1 MFERD
6 CLNFDQEN
14 FILDNFSI
22 DWNSALKLDR
32 KNIDYSTESF
42 PNKINNYCPLKKIR
56 KEKLSF
62 RSKPWIATG
71 LKKSISIKISF
82 QTVSLKRS
90 IQLKNRTSFTIRKP
104 QKPITN
110 PFEKN

>member
-22 DWNSALKLDR
+22 DWNSALKLDG

-42 PNKINNYCPLKKIR
+42 HNKINNYCPLKKIR
-56 KEKLSF
+56 KEKIKFSF
-62 RSKPWIATG
+62 KPVDSDLFKNVNINQNKF
-71 LKKSISIKISF
+71 LNSFIKKKDPAKKQNSIYNTKTTEAYYQSF
-82 QTVSLKRS
+82 
-90 IQLKNRTSFTIRKP
+90 
-104 QKPITN
+104 
-110 PFEKN
+110 